1 MTINKFDQ
9 MMLEIEREL
18 LDLKTAKQTASPL
31 VNFVSAYQDTTST
44 TGTHYRLT
52 YGDGNEPIFA
62 TFTSPRTSVIY
73 VFRTPTGNTQ
83 LLDVYDLASSA
94 STVFA
99 FASTR
104 PIISIEKL

>member
-1 MTINKFDQ
+1 MENKFDK

-18 LDLKTAKQTASPL
+18 LALKTVKQTASPL
-31 VNFVSAYQDTTST
+31 VNFTSVYQDTTST
-44 TGTHYRLT
+44 TGTHYRIT

-73 VFRTPTGNTQ
+73 VFRTPSGNTQ
-83 LLDVYDLASSA
+83 LLDVYDLVGSA

-99 FASTR
+99 FACTR
-104 PIISIEKL
+104 PILGIEKL